1 MFEELNNLLMEN
13 VTEDAW
19 YDDGCVIAK
28 DILSEFSEDDWNCLK
43 DVILSR
49 NSEWQKKIV
58 YCLDNQLI
66 EEELKIICKLLQS
79 DDNELLEMC
88 IDSLRSF
95 DNEVGHKFMKKNPQ
109 VIQMVKNRI
118 KGAGI
123 VEKKMMENFL
133 IIFDK

>member
-28 DILSEFSEDDWNCLK
+28 DILSEFSEDDWNCLN